1 MAANRTDPITPW
13 FIAAEE
19 LGEYIGIRFGHVSPG
34 ETEAQWTFL
43 RHTDFDGIGGLAD
56 LLRQRGAEIAQLP
69 QIKHPASP
77 SRIALLKS
85 SLKALGPRRR
95 VKWAPLE
102 RGPVMRDTAQPPP
115 AVAWHLFEESA
126 TTQIRRVC
134 RKTEVTV
141 NSFLLK
147 HLTKAIRPFLEDH
160 SAVIPW
166 MIPVNLR
173 GRVSRDRDTENHSS
187 YVGVRVQSFETV
199 HDVHKKIY
207 AALGRAEHWAS
218 WDAYKLGRFL
228 GAGLRRYLVATER
241 CMPQW
246 NLGGFSNLGDWDSEK
261 KITNPQCAGGWLFSP
276 PVLRCQLIGA
286 GCVTFQN
293 RLSLTIQA
301 HPDLTTSPS
310 VPKRWV
316 QDWVKEIEMDLSS
329 VLAEP
334 VAVGCAVPSMA
345 A

>member
-1 MAANRTDPITPW
+1 
-13 FIAAEE
+13 
-19 LGEYIGIRFGHVSPG
+19 
-34 ETEAQWTFL
+34 
-43 RHTDFDGIGGLAD
+43 
-56 LLRQRGAEIAQLP
+56 
-69 QIKHPASP
+69 
-77 SRIALLKS
+77 
-85 SLKALGPRRR
+85 
-95 VKWAPLE
+95 
-102 RGPVMRDTAQPPP
+102 
-115 AVAWHLFEESA
+115 
-126 TTQIRRVC
+126 
-134 RKTEVTV
+134 
-141 NSFLLK
+141 
-147 HLTKAIRPFLEDH
+147 
-160 SAVIPW
+160 
-166 MIPVNLR
+166 
-173 GRVSRDRDTENHSS
+173 
-187 YVGVRVQSFETV
+187 
-199 HDVHKKIY
+199 
-207 AALGRAEHWAS
+207 
-218 WDAYKLGRFL
+218 
-228 GAGLRRYLVATER
+228 
-241 CMPQW
+241 MPQW